1 MHLNK
6 KSEEERENASR
17 RLPFRQE
24 RARIKERER
33 EKEIDAKTREG
44 RWGKG
49 GGGKP
54 AGRIVDFY
62 LLSIWLIV
70 SQFLRS
76 GDLIGLNAV
85 IEIVALLIGL
95 S

>member
-1 MHLNK
+1 MMQA
-6 KSEEERENASR
+6 REGC
-17 RLPFRQE
+17 
-24 RARIKERER
+24 ERER
-33 EKEIDAKTREG
+33 R
-44 RWGKG
+44 R
-49 GGGKP
+49 GKP

-70 SQFLRS
+70 SQFLRF
-76 GDLIGLNAV
+76 GDLAWLNAV

>member
-1 MHLNK
+1 MGRGP
-6 KSEEERENASR
+6 SELSK
-17 RLPFRQE
+17 PS
-24 RARIKERER
+24 
-33 EKEIDAKTREG
+33 EG
-44 RWGKG
+44 A
-49 GGGKP
+49 GGKP

-62 LLSIWLIV
+62 LLSISVIV

-76 GDLIGLNAV
+76 DDLAGINAV

>member
-1 MHLNK
+1 MK
-6 KSEEERENASR
+6 
-17 RLPFRQE
+17 
-24 RARIKERER
+24 RER
-33 EKEIDAKTREG
+33 WRKKRG
-44 RWGKG
+44 RR
-49 GGGKP
+49 GKP

-70 SQFLRS
+70 SYFLRS
-76 GDLIGLNAV
+76 ADLAGLNAV

>member
-1 MHLNK
+1 M
-6 KSEEERENASR
+6 
-17 RLPFRQE
+17 RL
-24 RARIKERER
+24 R
-33 EKEIDAKTREG
+33 EKEEET
-44 RWGKG
+44 KG
-49 GGGKP
+49 QVS
-54 AGRIVDFY
+54 AGCIVDFY

-76 GDLIGLNAV
+76 ADLAGLNAV

>member
-1 MHLNK
+1 MRAR
-6 KSEEERENASR
+6 EGCEREVRDEGASPR
-17 RLPFRQE
+17 
-24 RARIKERER
+24 
-33 EKEIDAKTREG
+33 D
-44 RWGKG
+44 
-49 GGGKP
+49 
-54 AGRIVDFY
+54 VDFY

-76 GDLIGLNAV
+76 ADLAGLNTV

>member
-1 MHLNK
+1 MQ
-6 KSEEERENASR
+6 SRCERKRGTTEGNAR
-17 RLPFRQE
+17 RGCE
-24 RARIKERER
+24 
-33 EKEIDAKTREG
+33 
-44 RWGKG
+44 
-49 GGGKP
+49 P

-62 LLSIWLIV
+62 LLSISLIV

-76 GDLIGLNAV
+76 GDLAGLNAV

>member
-1 MHLNK
+1 MHDAGGRGMRMR
-6 KSEEERENASR
+6 EERRE
-17 RLPFRQE
+17 
-24 RARIKERER
+24 KRER
-33 EKEIDAKTREG
+33 R
-44 RWGKG
+44 
-49 GGGKP
+49 GKP

-76 GDLIGLNAV
+76 ADLAGLNAI